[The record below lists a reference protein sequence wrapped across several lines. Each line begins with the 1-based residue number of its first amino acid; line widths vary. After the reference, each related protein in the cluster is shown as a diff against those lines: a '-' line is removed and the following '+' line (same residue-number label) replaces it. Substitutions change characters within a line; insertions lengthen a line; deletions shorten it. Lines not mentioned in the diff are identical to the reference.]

1 MQSIIAGFL
10 SGQVKI
16 TKLADHTTAATDPVE
31 SAVLDTDGFDAVLFL
46 TSFGAADP
54 GNLITVH
61 GAAASGGPFAAT
73 AATASAGASDEDV
86 LIDLHLPTARYLK
99 LVATRGAST
108 TLESVWAIQYHPRK
122 SGSTNVVAGT
132 SAVGQFI
139 GPPLA

>member
-1 MQSIIAGFL
+1 MQSIISGFL

-16 TKLADHTTAATDPVE
+16 TKLADHASADTSAVE
-31 SAVLDTDGFDAVLFL
+31 SAVLDTNGFDAVLFL
-46 TSFGAADP
+46 TSFGVADP

-73 AATASAGASDEDV
+73 TATASTGASDEDV
-86 LIDLHLPTARYLK
+86 AIDLHLPTSRYLK
-99 LVATRGAST
+99 VVATRGASS
-108 TLESVWAIQYHPRK
+108 TLESIWAIQYHPRT
-122 SGSTNVVAGT
+122 SGSTNAVAGT